1 MKYNYAIFILA
12 GGKESRLKSKIIKP
26 LYPIC
31 FEPAIFYVLDSLKYL
46 NAKKYIIGCSDIE
59 EPLKK
64 DFPEISFIKQKD
76 NGYGTSWALLSAE
89 NEIKKYEEVIILQS
103 DDILINQKFMSKF
116 SQKIN
121 SKENY
126 ICYSKEIE
134 QKGDGIITFFNHFVS
149 FSSKSKKTNIG
160 RYIFNVNDL
169 LQALHKTPLHDE
181 EYRLTDTI
189 LLLKNKIKTFFT
201 KETFINMN
209 TISDVKKAE
218 DIIQQRINNNFIK
231 NGVFIEFPNLTKISP
246 LAQIDTGSRIL
257 GVCKIIKNTKIAENC
272 VINNSNIMDSV
283 ISSNVNILFSFVEH
297 AIIKTDVKIGPFVNI
312 HSNCILQENSIIG
325 NFTEIKNT
333 IIGKKSKVK
342 HLSYIGDSTIGDNVN
357 IGCGT
362 ITANYDGKNKN
373 HTEIC
378 DNVFIGCNST
388 IIAPVTINEN
398 SMIAAGSTITSNVPK
413 NTLAF
418 GRSRQLNLE
427 GRIKNRG

>member
-12 GGKESRLKSKIIKP
+12 GGKGSRLKSKIIKP

-160 RYIFNVNDL
+160 RYIFNVN
-169 LQALHKTPLHDE
+169 E
-181 EYRLTDTI
+181 
-189 LLLKNKIKTFFT
+189 FT
-201 KETFINMN
+201 
-209 TISDVKKAE
+209 
-218 DIIQQRINNNFIK
+218 
-231 NGVFIEFPNLTKISP
+231 
-246 LAQIDTGSRIL
+246 TG
-257 GVCKIIKNTKIAENC
+257 T
-272 VINNSNIMDSV
+272 
-283 ISSNVNILFSFVEH
+283 
-297 AIIKTDVKIGPFVNI
+297 T
-312 HSNCILQENSIIG
+312 
-325 NFTEIKNT
+325 
-333 IIGKKSKVK
+333 
-342 HLSYIGDSTIGDNVN
+342 
-357 IGCGT
+357 
-362 ITANYDGKNKN
+362 
-373 HTEIC
+373 
-378 DNVFIGCNST
+378 
-388 IIAPVTINEN
+388 
-398 SMIAAGSTITSNVPK
+398 
-413 NTLAF
+413 
-418 GRSRQLNLE
+418 
-427 GRIKNRG
+427 